1 MTTVPQGHDPQQ
13 LRRRNWRLTLLLV
26 GVALVFYVGFF
37 IAVSNR

>member
-1 MTTVPQGHDPQQ
+1 MTTLPDRPEQQ
-13 LRRRNWRLTLLLV
+13 TRRRNARLALLLV